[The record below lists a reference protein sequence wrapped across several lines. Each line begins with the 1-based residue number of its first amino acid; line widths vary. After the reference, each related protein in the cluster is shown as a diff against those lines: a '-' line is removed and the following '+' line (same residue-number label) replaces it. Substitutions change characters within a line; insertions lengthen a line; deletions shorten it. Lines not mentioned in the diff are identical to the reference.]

1 MMKNSL
7 IDNIEDCFKEL
18 APSYDK
24 MLQPQEEQE
33 EDLCVICKLNF
44 DTEIE
49 QNVPVQNSYRKRKN
63 KKIQKVQKIIEQQE
77 VKRFKCD

>member
-49 QNVPVQNSYRKRKN
+49 QNVPV
-63 KKIQKVQKIIEQQE
+63 
-77 VKRFKCD
+77 